1 MRKLLKFSVWAAAFL
16 AAAAIAGAL
25 ALKLYFTPERLKA
38 LTADFAARNLRRQV
52 TFDSVSLNLS
62 GLEIRGLR
70 VSEYP
75 DFAKGEFFS
84 AAAFSVRPSF
94 GALLR
99 GELKVD
105 SVASEGL
112 KMNVREVKPE
122 TYNFSDLLAAQPA
135 RPAPA
140 KAPARA
146 SQPPRL
152 SVSSLKVRG
161 SSFFYSNA
169 AGDMKVT
176 LSGIDLAASGISPDE
191 LFPVDASFTLDVKS
205 PYFTGRLPASIRGKV
220 ALGGFD
226 PAKGR
231 AEISAASV
239 SLGGVKARLSGALK
253 NLLEPDARLR
263 LSVDQFSTS
272 DLKQFF
278 AALPP
283 KILLPAVD
291 ADADFKL
298 TARDV
303 ELRSVKL
310 KAGPVE
316 AAVRGKAAW
325 NPRLYYALSAD
336 VKAQVPET
344 DTSLLAR
351 KARQFP
357 VPPGLKLPLTQI
369 AADVRLREG
378 HADVPSFTLES
389 KAFTASGRTFADYS
403 GKELSVTGRAR
414 ADVKDLGGL
423 AEIAPAQLAR
433 YGLKGGAALSLDYSY
448 GKALSARG
456 EAELKG
462 AGAQAAG
469 YSISDVSGK
478 VAFTADSA
486 VSPGVSGKLEGEPF
500 TASFKAFSLTSHPK
514 AELKLQLSRLKVK
527 ELPQASAAAAPDKKP
542 AKAAGKPF
550 YADVS
555 GSADI
560 GAVEHP
566 NFRCGR
572 VEARLALTNVSD
584 DMRELGG
591 TASFSAGAGKFSGL
605 YKLAEQHKA
614 AKVALYPLLVLQK
627 ASAVA
632 KSLRLPDFNNVDFDS
647 IEGAYTFR
655 NGVMSLDKSS
665 LTGPA
670 ADVSSSGT
678 INLPAEKLD
687 MRINTRLKA
696 ASGVRMSAPVAL
708 IVTGTFS
715 DPSARPDLKSI
726 TEQPAV
732 KKAVEKLAPKAEKL
746 LKGLFK

>member
-1 MRKLLKFSVWAAAFL
+1 MRKLLKFSVWTAVFL
-16 AAAAIAGAL
+16 AAAAAAGAL
-25 ALKLYFTPERLKA
+25 ALKLYFTQERLKA
-38 LTADFAARNLRRQV
+38 LTTDFAAKNLRRQV

-62 GLEIRGLR
+62 GLAIAGLR

-75 DFAKGEFFS
+75 DFGKGEFFS
-84 AAAFSVRPSF
+84 AASFSVRPSF
-94 GALLR
+94 SALLR
-99 GELKVD
+99 GELKVN
-105 SVASEGL
+105 SVSADGL
-112 KMNVREVKPE
+112 KMSVREVRPE
-122 TYNFSDLLAAQPA
+122 TYNFSDLLSQPA
-135 RPAPA
+135 RPAQPKASA
-140 KAPARA
+140 KPSQAPK
-146 SQPPRL
+146 L

-161 SSFFYSNA
+161 SSFFYTNA

-205 PYFTGRLPASIRGKV
+205 PYFTGRLPASLRGKV
-220 ALGGFD
+220 ALGGFS
-226 PAKGR
+226 PEKGR
-231 AEISAASV
+231 AEITAASI
-239 SLGGVKARLSGALK
+239 SLGGVKARIGGALN

-272 DLKQFF
+272 DLKQYF

-283 KILLPAVD
+283 KLLLPAID

-303 ELRSVKL
+303 NLRSVKL

-316 AAVRGKAAW
+316 AAVKGRAAW
-325 NPRLYYALSAD
+325 NPRLYYAISAD
-336 VKAQVPET
+336 VKAQIPET
-344 DTSLLAR
+344 DTSLLAK

-357 VPPGLKLPLTQI
+357 VPAGLKLPLTQLT
-369 AADVRLREG
+369 ADVRLREG

-389 KAFTASGRTFADYS
+389 KSFTASGKTFVDYS

-414 ADVKDLGGL
+414 ADVKDLGRL
-423 AEIAPAQLAR
+423 AETAPGLLAR
-433 YGLKGGAALSLDYSY
+433 YGLKGAAGLSLDYSY
-448 GKALSARG
+448 GKTLSARG

-462 AGAQAAG
+462 AGASAAG
-469 YSISDVSGK
+469 YSLSDVSGK
-478 VAFTADSA
+478 VDFTPDSA
-486 VSPGVSGKLEGEPF
+486 VSPGITGKLEGEPF
-500 TASFKAFSLTSHPK
+500 TASFKALSVTSHPR
-514 AELKLQLSRLKVK
+514 ADFKLQLSKLKVK
-527 ELPQASAAAAPDKKP
+527 ELPQASPAAAPDKKP

-550 YADVS
+550 YVDVS

-566 NFRCGR
+566 NFRCGK

-591 TASFSAGAGKFSGL
+591 TASFAAGTGKFSGL

-627 ASAVA
+627 ASGLA

-655 NGVMSLDKSS
+655 SGVMSLDKSS

-687 MRINTRLKA
+687 MRIKTRLKA
-696 ASGVRMSAPVAL
+696 ASGIRMSEPVAL
-708 IVTGTFS
+708 VVTGTFS
-715 DPSARPDLKSI
+715 DPSAKPDLKSLV
-726 TEQPAV
+726 EQPAV
-732 KKAVEKLAPKAEKL
+732 KKAVEKLAPNAGKL